1 MVGGKLVEQS
11 LKGKVA
17 IVTGGASGLGEAVSS
32 VLTQAGA
39 SVAVVDLNLEG
50 AEEVAS
56 RLRAA
61 GSNATALAADVG
73 DAVQVAKTVKSVV
86 EVFGRIDFMINN
98 AGTDYVLPITDM
110 TVEQWDRVIAVN
122 LRGAFLFAK
131 AVFPIMQ
138 QQGGGHIVN
147 VASTAAK
154 RAWANAA
161 AYHASK
167 WGLLGFTRAIGVE
180 GRPHRIKATAL
191 VPGGMLTHFFD
202 RLDPPPDPAN
212 LQDPVNVARVI
223 LFVLAQPEETAI
235 QEVIV
240 TPLTETSWP

>member
-1 MVGGKLVEQS
+1 MELSVQ
-11 LKGKVA
+11 GKVA
-17 IVTGGASGLGEAVSS
+17 IVTGAASGLGEASARA
-32 VLTQAGA
+32 LAQAGA
-39 SVAVVDLNLEG
+39 AVAVVDLNVDR
-50 AEEVAS
+50 AEAVAAK
-56 RLRAA
+56 LREA
-61 GSNATALAADVG
+61 GGPAMALAADVSDAG
-73 DAVQVAKTVKSVV
+73 QVSEAVQAVLKG
-86 EVFGRIDFMINN
+86 FGRVDFLINN
-98 AGTDYVLPITDM
+98 AGTDYVLPITEM
-110 TVEQWDRVIAVN
+110 TIEQWDRVIAVN

-131 AVFPIMQ
+131 AVFPAMQ

-167 WGLLGFTRAIGVE
+167 WGLLGFTHALGVE

-191 VPGGMLTHFFD
+191 VPGGMQTHFFD
-202 RLDPPPDPAN
+202 RLDPPPDLAN
-212 LQDPVNVARVI
+212 LQDPANVARVI
-223 LFVLAQPEETAI
+223 LFVLTQPVESAI

>member
-1 MVGGKLVEQS
+1 MEESIQ
-11 LKGKVA
+11 GKVA
-17 IVTGGASGLGEAVSS
+17 IVTGGGSGLGEATASA
-32 VLTQAGA
+32 LAQAGV
-39 SVAVVDLNLEG
+39 SVAVVDLNHDR
-50 AEEVAS
+50 AEAVAS
-56 RLRAA
+56 RLREA
-61 GSNATALAADVG
+61 GGSAMALAVDVSDG
-73 DAVQVAKTVKSVV
+73 EQVAKAVSDVLSA
-86 EVFGRIDFMINN
+86 FGRVDFVINN
-98 AGTDYVLPITDM
+98 AGTDYVLPITEM
-110 TVEQWDRVIAVN
+110 TIDQWDRVISVN

-167 WGLLGFTRAIGVE
+167 WGLMGFTRAIGVE
-180 GRPHRIKATAL
+180 GRAHKIKATAL
-191 VPGGMLTHFFD
+191 VPGGMQTHFFD
-202 RLDPPPDPAN
+202 RLDPPPDTTN
-212 LQDPVNVARVI
+212 LQDPNNVARVI
-223 LFVLAQPEETAI
+223 LFVLSQPVETAV

>member
-1 MVGGKLVEQS
+1 MQ
-11 LKGKVA
+11 GKVA
-17 IVTGGASGLGEAVSS
+17 IVTGGGSGLGEATASALSQEGV
-32 VLTQAGA
+32 
-39 SVAVVDLNLEG
+39 SVAVVDLNRER
-50 AEEVAS
+50 AEAVAA
-56 RLRAA
+56 RIREA
-61 GSNATALAADVG
+61 GGNAIALAADVG
-73 DAVQVAKTVKSVV
+73 DAGQVAETVKSVLSA
-86 EVFGRIDFMINN
+86 FGRVDFVINN
-98 AGTDYVLPITDM
+98 AGTDYVLPITEM
-110 TVEQWDRVIAVN
+110 TIDQWDRVISVN
-122 LRGAFLFAK
+122 LRGAFLFARE
-131 AVFPIMQ
+131 VFPIMQ

-191 VPGGMLTHFFD
+191 VPGGMQTHFFD
-202 RLDPPPDPAN
+202 QLDPPPDPTN
-212 LQDPVNVARVI
+212 LQDPKNVARVI
-223 LFVLAQPEETAI
+223 LFVLSQPVETAV